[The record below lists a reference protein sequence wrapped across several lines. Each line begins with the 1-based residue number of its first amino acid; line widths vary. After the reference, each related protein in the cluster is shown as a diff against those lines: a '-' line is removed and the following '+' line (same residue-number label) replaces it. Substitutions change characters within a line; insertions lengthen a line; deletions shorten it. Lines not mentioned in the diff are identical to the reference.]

1 MTDRIEQ
8 NEMLACLPTP
18 EQDVLRDHLQPVSF
32 TTKEEINQ
40 VGTPLRHVYFP
51 ADSAISLMGT
61 QSEGLT
67 VDVAVVGNE
76 GCTCLYFLDGQPLS
90 PCRIVVEIGGTALR
104 LSASTLELLLDRLPR
119 FTQIVR
125 RFNGVLFRHAVLS
138 VGCSQFHSVE
148 QRSARWLLAHRHR
161 AATDILPFTHE
172 FLAEQLGVQ
181 RVTISETLAD
191 LQRRGLVT
199 YGYGKINLTDI
210 RGLERISCECF
221 SLARQAIDEYL
232 ADIHRYRD
240 RDR

>member
-1 MTDRIEQ
+1 MGSVS
-8 NEMLACLPTP
+8 LPAG
-18 EQDVLRDHLQPVSF
+18 RWWRS
-32 TTKEEINQ
+32 
-40 VGTPLRHVYFP
+40 
-51 ADSAISLMGT
+51 S
-61 QSEGLT
+61 
-67 VDVAVVGNE
+67 
-76 GCTCLYFLDGQPLS
+76 
-90 PCRIVVEIGGTALR
+90 GTAFPSVSR
-104 LSASTLELLLDRLPR
+104 RSMPLLDQLPQ
-119 FTQIVR
+119 FTHIIR
-125 RFNGVLFRHAVLS
+125 RFSAVLFRQAVLS

-199 YGYGKINLTDI
+199 YGYGKIDLTDI

-232 ADIHRYRD
+232 ADIRQYRD
-240 RDR
+240 GDR